1 MLELQDG
8 KRIFS
13 GDTEMQG
20 LERTA
25 SLATIAL
32 LFVVVGAVCSELNL
46 DIADADVR
54 IVYKNHRY
62 DCPAGMASISLL

>member
-1 MLELQDG
+1 MQD
-8 KRIFS
+8 
-13 GDTEMQG
+13 

-32 LFVVVGAVCSELNL
+32 LFVVVGTVCSELNL

-54 IVYKNHRY
+54 IVYRNY
-62 DCPAGMASISLL
+62 S